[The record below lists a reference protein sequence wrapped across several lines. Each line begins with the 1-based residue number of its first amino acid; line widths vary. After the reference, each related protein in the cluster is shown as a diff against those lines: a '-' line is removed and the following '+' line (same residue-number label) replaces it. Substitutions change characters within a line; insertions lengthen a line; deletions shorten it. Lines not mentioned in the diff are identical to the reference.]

1 MLLCKH
7 QTNNQLNKTNMSDM
21 LANCYHLAAVDKH
34 NHDRHSLIHT
44 STGGKQEEVLFLVSK
59 TIFFFFFFY
68 ACGKA
73 SLQQF
78 VKQTA
83 EEGKRLGLKCKQT
96 AGKSCLVKRKIIK
109 RAFFLSF
116 SVLIQVID
124 FFFFFG
130 RCYLHAFINWK
141 SSTPATKL
149 EALAQIPTVKSS
161 V

>member
-1 MLLCKH
+1 MLLWKH

-59 TIFFFFFFY
+59 TFFFFIFFFY

-83 EEGKRLGLKCKQT
+83 EEGKRLGLKCKQM

-109 RAFFLSF
+109 RVFLSF

-124 FFFFFG
+124 FFFF
-130 RCYLHAFINWK
+130 YLHAFINWK

-149 EALAQIPTVKSS
+149 EALAQIPTVKSC